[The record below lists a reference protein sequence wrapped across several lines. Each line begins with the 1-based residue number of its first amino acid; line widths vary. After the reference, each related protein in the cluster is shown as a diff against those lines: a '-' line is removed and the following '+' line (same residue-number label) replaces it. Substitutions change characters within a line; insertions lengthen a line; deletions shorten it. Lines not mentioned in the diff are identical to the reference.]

1 MMSQCDIFS
10 KPFSATAT
18 DINRWNIQLGW
29 LQSLIPSFNAN
40 TSGIWQP
47 IILNRQRS
55 GPTEYGKLLSFPKNT
70 NDSEVAPCEC
80 TLNPSRISR
89 NVQQK
94 LVAFSE
100 YWPGDPEDGIFCDY
114 CETIRVETP
123 KYNNCIVNVNYIPKR
138 EGVQAGI
145 VTWPPEPEAQG
156 NAGVFTPTC
165 CQGGCDTRALTDD
178 LSPKIPYLYTNYH
191 TKFSDFKYHKQFPSI
206 TNPGLGYEKFAT
218 YNGSFN
224 GIALSN
230 MSLNIDWTLEPR
242 LGEIEPPSNHTD
254 TYHENMYSH
263 KKSYK
268 NYLLSN
274 KTCGN
279 FILTEVN
286 RSTSIATLQ
295 EARMVKIS
303 GINLG
308 SGVRDY
314 LNSLDTVI
322 PPTTKFTIPYGIR
335 DDTHWNIFL
344 KKPFDKEGGF
354 WKWNISSGV
363 IGWYR
368 YYDRDRTNDTRPIP
382 GIDLYISDGD
392 VFFATND
399 GPEPNAV
406 PVGDGNCNP
415 RVCPSGLKLS
425 NYTLISSSGQITV
438 VPSGSQFIYISSNLY
453 DKVFSIMEKIIV
465 KYRTDLSLP
474 NLKYKDILS
483 TAAILA
489 TGPEFDGIT
498 VDTFSTAP
506 QYTNLDK
513 KEFVNLIN
521 NRSDRPQQPIT
532 VAQIDAY
539 LSTNPVI
546 DIYGRDADVVKKLTN
561 KPMVSYNGLN
571 MIGTTGDLI
580 DTLIHKYGSYLFLP
594 KNSIGTVEINN
605 TIYTHAAIDIN
616 FEPIVLKSDTYNSTT
631 LNNPRLDCSSTIRGN
646 TKIFGY
652 DQTFQIGSSVL
663 RSKIIDTSLAY
674 NTICTGN
681 PPVST
686 IYSAVNTMSVY
697 ANNERIFSQAIG
709 ESITKFTDL
718 YSRFPSVSSVLSPPN
733 MTYNGNVTAGFNFQD
748 LNEYEDGYNDA
759 GVYTLAPDKQL
770 RLNRAYNALAAHSAI
785 DLVAFHQ
792 DGGFFYDSTMLNKY
806 PGTGT
811 VAFIKNYRP
820 NRIKSRPIIT
830 FETYDIALKIYDME
844 IYKLRDPNNLSCK
857 TMPTDQTCK
866 CWGLDIVENYPY
878 KCSNSTLE
886 LKTPELYTPF
896 LSTAS
901 NPGLAYGGYPLEKV
915 QEILGDFRI
924 PGHPAPGANLPYTD
938 KSITLNNVLGC
949 KYTASMNLSTYVNAN
964 WKIRLPDWDTTNGD
978 IWVYFTDAD
987 DFTQSRNGTRL
998 SINGILVNANSQVNL
1013 GKIGRDLNIT
1023 VTNIF
1028 LDAVLPTLVSEN
1040 NGETATS
1047 TTNLYH
1053 PNIFPCSFEKFSS
1066 NDILQQTRTISITF
1080 GLVPAQTKVVFSLP
1094 PIQSL
1099 GVFRVAQ
1106 FDPNSGIMPG
1116 SHGSALELKNNGMFI
1131 FNYDDRVFNNNT
1143 VRYDTNHKTY
1153 SGVIDLKQALRYNNL
1168 LDLLLHS
1175 KKSRLYIK
1183 NNGFWYEYEDHRSFG
1198 YYNLNTETQY
1208 YGWPTVFS
1216 QNNHTLLESN
1226 IGNIIPA
1233 IPKVPLEYVYMPSK
1247 IMASNKNKVIKQNLT
1262 DKWYPMLDLFFIRD
1276 PIDHKIV
1283 YIEGSRAYFGLL
1295 DRNNIEYN
1303 RATGR
1308 DFYVLNE
1315 DITYSYKEVAH
1326 ELYEIAKTR
1335 TIIPVILT
1343 NKNSVINNPD
1353 EAFVPEFYNTVDEK
1367 SIVVNLILFASGNVN
1382 YPLIDNKYNNIFTK
1396 LKLNKDVDIPF
1407 GNLYVTD
1414 SDAEGAFK
1422 YISLTAFATVP
1433 IENSTNLN
1441 SLIDMS
1447 SSKAKGTGVF
1457 GSIGPYGSS
1466 KWSDKYYYSSYD
1478 ILNSQII
1485 EYQIKQAY
1493 NPYIYTNTLSQLIS
1507 NNLYRSQ
1514 YRISSVPWSDGGT
1527 ADRRDGMIQS
1537 VLDPVGFWNV
1547 TLYSGNLDPVSHQEK
1562 IKFSGVPFTHYIHRP
1577 FSLGRND
1584 IYDKSISRYNLFKNE
1599 NGLIDINLLTTPLYK
1614 NSISQNLIDKLDLKV
1629 GNDIYDFGIL
1639 KMSGVHRP
1647 AFSMPPSGITHDGI
1661 NLILDLNPK
1670 FRLKPIPV
1678 SVNASVI
1685 YSDTFV
1691 INDPYDVYAGVR
1703 VSSNI
1708 DPGVNTSECT
1718 NIILPNIG
1726 VPGDVGSSQTFNWAR
1741 FNKETTFGD
1750 PYIQYP
1756 ILCDKDTGTTCSK
1769 GTLSITPV
1777 GSVKAQSR
1785 FHNYIYQYDT
1795 ISSLGDE
1802 IELGISI
1809 DAGLYTSLGTT
1820 RSVPY
1825 VSRAN
1830 FSAYT
1835 PLLPTFNLLNS
1846 PSCIGGASYVPLEHN
1861 LRSWDGLFQTEIAN
1875 NLVDNLN
1882 IDIWANEILFRTLYG
1897 SREKIGFNNI
1907 SKSYSDNII
1916 GRESILDNLVNKTS
1930 SSLVSLYDSIPM
1942 DYDTAAAP
1950 NNLKIAGTVNI
1961 IGKGAVGD
1969 NIQFYFNDTLYNIR
1983 ITENSNGDIIAECP
1997 EINAKGLLWQNFVT
2011 STSYSIRE
2019 IDSGASTVIGNNVTE
2034 NIIGRCRTAGSTSVS
2049 ASCVCGGNG
2058 EGYKQKLYLGCFPY
2072 DTCYPNAVDITN
2084 DFYPEGVGGSWPSF
2098 SVPSC
2103 SAFPIKDKNS
2113 NNSAGPIDAG
2123 WTRYG
2128 ISFGFNAPV
2137 GGESIGLECGSWS
2150 ASLGQGTSCC
2160 PDSEVPEANRSPG
2173 AGLFNNGRSIIS
2185 YNINNCHYSFTLKG
2199 VVENSIH
2206 RAATL
2211 NFVNPTPNQCVQG
2224 PPIFASEGKVDGS
2237 LCDCNNPDVCYGGGS
2252 DRFVNCEAYMQYCV
2266 PAVDEGFSDA
2276 CNFAN
2281 FGQCCKDF
2289 CSGSSFPRRPGFC
2302 FEYEESQGPEQYEIS
2317 STSSPGIQYEVVETI
2332 TTSAST
2338 TVYTANCD
2346 KFIAS
2351 IIYDNN
2357 QLKISL
2363 GTKHVVNNIV
2373 IYNGGNCTP
2382 LGISQCPSLRIVF
2395 PDGTYSADHSQDNS
2409 CTRCKNQNN
2418 IIEITESPTFDL
2430 ITETRY
2436 CILGIFSYVTPME
2449 ANRTAGFPCPGTPS
2463 QVESLNYRIRECNKP
2478 LESYLIGGTAY
2489 SAWHYYLPS
2498 PALALETLQKPEK
2511 SACSF
2516 QPYLS
2521 DAVMVGVSNVMSN
2534 QASAS
2539 ATIDAWKS
2547 SMNEAFLT
2555 KSFCFNGGV
2564 DADDIIEG
2572 PIPGSCSLNFGGG
2585 SWPVWAVRT
2594 KRSLTAGI
2602 DWEYDSEVSQTSA
2615 SALVA
2620 YVSYSYKRPVSI
2632 GEQFIDKEI
2641 RGECAS
2647 FFGPAP
2653 KNGVCAST
2661 SYNMKEVFKSRET
2674 IDSNCVSNPTCYDS
2688 TKGCAPD
2695 NYCCGGN
2702 LINGG

>member
-1 MMSQCDIFS
+1 MSSCDIFS
-10 KPFSATAT
+10 KPISSAIK
-18 DINRWNIQLGW
+18 DSDKWDLELDW
-29 LQSLIPSFNAN
+29 LKSLIPPFDSKN
-40 TSGIWQP
+40 SGVWQP
-47 IILNRQRS
+47 IVLVRDKS
-55 GPTEYGKLLSFPKNT
+55 GPAQYGKLLSNPQNT

-80 TLNPSRISR
+80 TLNPNRISR

-94 LVAFSE
+94 FVLFNE
-100 YWPGDPEDGIFCDY
+100 YWGEDPEDGIFCSY
-114 CETIRVETP
+114 CETIRTEDP
-123 KYNNCIVNVNYIPKR
+123 KYNNCIVNVNYKPKR
-138 EGVQAGI
+138 EGVQPAI
-145 VTWPPEPEAQG
+145 LTWPPEPESQENPAI
-156 NAGVFTPTC
+156 FTPNC

-178 LSPKIPYLYTNYH
+178 LAPKIPYLYTNYH
-191 TKFSDFKYHKQFPSI
+191 TKFRDFKYHKQFPSI
-206 TNPGLGYEKFAT
+206 TNPGIGYEKFAT
-218 YNGSFN
+218 YKGSYN
-224 GIALSN
+224 GINISN
-230 MSLNIDWTLEPR
+230 MNLHIDWIFEPK
-242 LGEIEPPSNHTD
+242 LGEIPPPDSYTD
-254 TYHENMYSH
+254 TYHRDMYTH

-279 FILTEVN
+279 FILTKVN
-286 RSTSIATLQ
+286 KSTDIADLQ
-295 EARMVKIS
+295 STRMVKIS
-303 GINLG
+303 GINLA
-308 SGVRDY
+308 SGVK
-314 LNSLDTVI
+314 SHTVDINNLI
-322 PPTTKFTIPYGIR
+322 PPTDKFTIPYGFR

-344 KKPFDKEGGF
+344 KNPFNKEGGF
-354 WKWNISSGV
+354 WKWNISSGIV
-363 IGWYR
+363 GWYR
-368 YYDRDRTNDTRPIP
+368 YYDKDRIQDDRVFA

-392 VFFATND
+392 VFYATND
-399 GPEPNAV
+399 GPEPNAIRA
-406 PVGDGNCNP
+406 GDGLCQH
-415 RVCPSGLKLS
+415 RACPSGLKLS
-425 NYTLISSSGQITV
+425 NYTLTNGSGVVTV
-438 VPSGSQFIYISSNLY
+438 VPSGSEFIYISSNIY
-453 DKVFSIMEKIIV
+453 DKTHNNMKKIIS
-465 KYRTDLSLP
+465 KYKSDASLP
-474 NLKYKDILS
+474 NITYEQILS
-483 TAAILA
+483 MSAILA
-489 TGPEFDGIT
+489 TGPEFDDIT
-498 VDTFSTAP
+498 VDAFSRP
-506 QYTNLDK
+506 HQYSESEK
-513 KEFVNLIN
+513 IEFVELIN
-521 NRSDRPQQPIT
+521 KVDTRSTGTIT
-532 VAQIDAY
+532 TDQIDAY
-539 LSTNPVI
+539 MGAIPKL
-546 DIYGRDADVVKKLTN
+546 DIYGRDDDIVKNLTN
-561 KPMVSYNGLN
+561 KLMVSYNGLN
-571 MIGTTGDLI
+571 MIHTTGDLI
-580 DTLIHKYGSYLFLP
+580 NTLLHKYGSYLWLD
-594 KNSIGTVEINN
+594 KESQGSIEIDKK
-605 TIYTHAAIDIN
+605 IYAHAAIDIN
-616 FEPIVLKSDTYNSTT
+616 FEPVVLKSDTYNATT
-631 LNNPRLDCSSTIRGN
+631 LNRKLDCSSTIRGN
-646 TKIFGY
+646 TKVFAY
-652 DQTFQIGSSVL
+652 DQKFEIGSSSIS
-663 RSKIIDTSLAY
+663 SKIIDGSLAY
-674 NTICTGN
+674 NTFCSGN
-681 PPVST
+681 PPIST
-686 IYSAVNTMSVY
+686 IDTVVNTMGVY
-697 ANNERIFSQAIG
+697 VNNERVFSQAIG
-709 ESITKFTDL
+709 ESFTKFVDI
-718 YSRFPSVSSVLSPPN
+718 YSRFPSVSSVLNIPD
-733 MTYNGNVTAGFNFQD
+733 MTQNGNVSPGFNFQD
-748 LNEYEDGYNDA
+748 LEEYKDGYNDV
-759 GVYTLAPDKQL
+759 GVYTLRNDKQL
-770 RLNRAYNALAAHSAI
+770 RLNRTYNAIAAHPAI

-792 DGGFFYDSTMLNKY
+792 DGGFFYDSVMLNRY

-820 NRIKSRPIIT
+820 NRIKKKPKIT
-830 FETYDIALKIYDME
+830 FNTFDISLKIYDIE
-844 IYKLRDPNNLSCK
+844 VYKLRDPNNLSCR
-857 TMPTDQTCK
+857 TMPLDQTCQ
-866 CWGLDIVENYPY
+866 CWGLDVVENYPFR
-878 KCSNSTLE
+878 CSSNTLE
-886 LKTPELYTPF
+886 LKTPNLYTPF

-901 NPGLAYGGYPLEKV
+901 NPATAYGGYSLEKV
-915 QEILGDFRI
+915 QELLGDFRI
-924 PGHPAPGANLPYTD
+924 PFHPDPGNKLPLAD
-938 KSITLNNVLGC
+938 RSVTLNNVLGC
-949 KYTASMNLSTYVNAN
+949 KYTAGITLSTYINTT
-964 WKIRLPDWDTTNGD
+964 WKIRLPEWDTTNGD
-978 IWVYFTDAD
+978 IWVHFTDNDYFAE
-987 DFTQSRNGTRL
+987 SRNATKL
-998 SINGILVNANSQVNL
+998 SINGIEVFPNTQINL
-1013 GKIGRDLNIT
+1013 GKISRDLTIV

-1028 LDAVLPTLVSEN
+1028 LDAIFGDAHP
-1040 NGETATS
+1040 
-1047 TTNLYH
+1047 NLYH
-1053 PNIFPCSFEKFSS
+1053 PNIFPCSNEKFNS
-1066 NDILQQTRTISITF
+1066 NDITQKTRSVSVTF
-1080 GLVPAQTKVVFSLP
+1080 GIVPAQSKVVFSLP
-1094 PIQSL
+1094 NIQSM
-1099 GVFRVAQ
+1099 GEFKVAK
-1106 FDPNSGIMPG
+1106 FDPNSGIVPG
-1116 SHGSALELKNNGMFI
+1116 SNGSALELKNNGMFI
-1131 FNYDDRVFNNNT
+1131 FNYDDRTFNDS
-1143 VRYDTNHKTY
+1143 VRYNNNHKTY
-1153 SGVIDLKQALRYNNL
+1153 NGVIDLKQALRYNSL

-1183 NNGFWYEYEDHRSFG
+1183 NKGFWYEYENHRSFG
-1198 YYNLNTETQY
+1198 YYNLDAEQQY
-1208 YGWPTVFS
+1208 CEWPTIFS
-1216 QNNHTLLESN
+1216 QNNNTSSELN

-1233 IPKVPLEYVYMPSK
+1233 IPKEPLEYVYMPSH
-1247 IMASNKNKVIKQNLT
+1247 IQASQQLT
-1262 DKWYPMLDLFFIRD
+1262 EVNFDTKKLYPLLDMFFIRD
-1276 PIDHKIV
+1276 PITHSKI
-1283 YIEGSRAYFGLL
+1283 YIPGSRAYFALL
-1295 DRNNIEYN
+1295 SDINKTEIANEDFAIYTNTEYN
-1303 RATGR
+1303 NYSIFLREVKIPVYLTS
-1308 DFYVLNE
+1308 
-1315 DITYSYKEVAH
+1315 SYKDPR
-1326 ELYEIAKTR
+1326 YSN
-1335 TIIPVILT
+1335 IIE
-1343 NKNSVINNPD
+1343 S
-1353 EAFVPEFYNTVDEK
+1353 K
-1367 SIVVNLILFASGNVN
+1367 SIDVNLVFFVSGIINF
-1382 YPLIDNKYNNIFTK
+1382 PLVSNQYNNIFTT
-1396 LKLNKDVDIPF
+1396 LNLRRPAEMPF
-1407 GNLYVTD
+1407 GNLYIYNN
-1414 SDAEGAFK
+1414 DAK
-1422 YISLTAFATVP
+1422 HINLTAFATTP

-1441 SLIDMS
+1441 TLIDIT
-1447 SSKAKGTGVF
+1447 TGRGKKYDSQDTQDDKLIVNT
-1457 GSIGPYGSS
+1457 GPYASS
-1466 KWSDKYYYSSYD
+1466 KWSDKYYYSSFD

-1485 EYQIKQAY
+1485 ENQIKQVY
-1493 NPYIYTNTLSQLIS
+1493 NPYLYNNTLSQLIS
-1507 NNLYRSQ
+1507 NNLYESQ
-1514 YRISSVPWSDGGT
+1514 YKISPSGSS
-1527 ADRRDGMIQS
+1527 I
-1537 VLDPVGFWNV
+1537 LDPQGMWHM
-1547 TLYSGNLDPVSHQEK
+1547 TIYSGNLPPKSLK
-1562 IKFSGVPFTHYIHRP
+1562 SNISFSGLALSHCIHRP
-1577 FSLGRND
+1577 FNVGRND
-1584 IYDKSISRYNLFKNE
+1584 IYSKSISKFNLFRNQ
-1599 NGLIDINLLTTPLYK
+1599 NGLVDINLYIPKTERSEFADVLE
-1614 NSISQNLIDKLDLKV
+1614 LIDD
-1629 GNDIYDFGIL
+1629 NNYYEFGVL

-1647 AFSMPPSGITHDGI
+1647 TFNTPPTGARSDQI
-1661 NLILDLNPK
+1661 NILLDLDPK

-1691 INDPYDVYAGVR
+1691 INDPYDVYAGIR
-1703 VSSNI
+1703 ITSNI
-1708 DPGVNTSECT
+1708 NPGVNTSECT

-1741 FNKETTFGD
+1741 FVKETTLGD
-1750 PYIQYP
+1750 PYIDYP
-1756 ILCDKDTGTTCSK
+1756 ILCDKDTGTVCSK
-1769 GTLSITPV
+1769 GTLSMSPI

-1785 FHNYIYQYDT
+1785 FYNYSYQYDT
-1795 ISSLGDE
+1795 IDSLGDT

-1830 FSAYT
+1830 FSEYT
-1835 PLLPTFNLLNS
+1835 PLLPAFNLLGS

-1875 NLVDNLN
+1875 NLVDNLD
-1882 IDIWANEILFRTLYG
+1882 IDIWANEIIFRTIYG
-1897 SREKIGFNNI
+1897 SKEKIGFNNI

-1950 NNLKIAGTVNI
+1950 NNLKIGGDIRIV
-1961 IGKGAVGD
+1961 GKGAVGD
-1969 NIQFYFNDTLYNIR
+1969 NIQFYFNGALYNIR
-1983 ITENSNGDIIAECP
+1983 IKENSNGDVIAECP
-1997 EINAKGLLWQNFVT
+1997 EIGAQGLLWQKFVT
-2011 STSYSIRE
+2011 SKSYSLRE
-2019 IDSGASTVIGNNVTE
+2019 VNSGGSTIIGDNMSE
-2034 NIIGRCRTAGSTSVS
+2034 NIVGSCRTAGSTSVS
-2049 ASCVCGGNG
+2049 ASCVCGGGG

-2332 TTSAST
+2332 TTSESNT
-2338 TVYTANCD
+2338 SYTASCD
-2346 KFIAS
+2346 KAIATV
-2351 IIYDNN
+2351 IYDNN
-2357 QLKISL
+2357 QLRISL
-2363 GTKHVVNNIV
+2363 GAKHIVNNIV
-2373 IYNGGNCTP
+2373 IYNGGNCASQN
-2382 LGISQCPSLRIVF
+2382 LSQCPNIRLVF
-2395 PDGTYSADHSQDNS
+2395 PDSTYSATHFQDNS